1 MHVCY
6 SRALHRM
13 NCLLD
18 KGITR
23 LCYEFGACFKFDIN
37 IIMIVT
43 IVNSIMVKSQLLQ
56 YSPSEFHA
64 CLNDHGT
71 CT

>member
-6 SRALHRM
+6 SHALHRM

-23 LCYEFGACFKFDIN
+23 LCYESGACFKFDIN

-43 IVNSIMVKSQLLQ
+43 VVNSIMVLLQ
-56 YSPSEFHA
+56 YSP
-64 CLNDHGT
+64 
-71 CT
+71 